1 MLKKA
6 LTVGATAILAIL
18 ASAGVASASEVNAA
32 QILPL
37 PPIAA
42 PAEPESTTLPEPD
55 EDDAE
60 SKETDSKDTE
70 STDTGSKDTESKDT
84 ESDSDNPDENKTDD
98 SDSKTDESGSN
109 TEPEEELEQVELP
122 APAEEEPAAGP
133 LGLIQ
138 SLVTSLFG

>member
-1 MLKKA
+1 MMLKKA

-37 PPIAA
+37 PPIASH
-42 PAEPESTTLPEPD
+42 AEPESTTLPEPD
-55 EDDAE
+55 EDDAKSE
-60 SKETDSKDTE
+60 DADSKDA
-70 STDTGSKDTESKDT
+70 DSKDGESKDT
-84 ESDSDNPDENKTDD
+84 ESNSESDNPDESKTDD
-98 SDSKTDESGSN
+98 SDGKTDESGGT